1 MLRIP
6 LFVYR
11 IFVYEYW
18 PAWVFYLP
26 VLPYWVYLSIRLR
39 SFSFFTAANP
49 GIEMGGF
56 FGESKNDILARID
69 GAFLPKHIFVSSND
83 LAQLDALIIK
93 NDLRFPLIAKPDVGE
108 RGASVTKISTLSELE
123 PYIETLEGASFILQ
137 EFIAYE
143 EEFGVFYSRLPNETT
158 GRITSLTRKVFLTV
172 TGDGQRSIAELMQ
185 ESVRARFQ
193 LPRFQREMPE
203 FIQRIPAAGE
213 KCLLEPIGNHCRGTE
228 FVNAA
233 ELITPEL
240 NAVFDQISQRIDGFF
255 YGRFDIK
262 VQSIEHLKRGETV
275 KIMELNGISS
285 EPGHIYD
292 TRMNLLK
299 AWYDVTRH
307 WKRLALISKQNLQAG
322 TKQVKFSEI
331 ASTYVRHV
339 WRGRR
344 GTHPAP
350 TTAKINIP

>member
-1 MLRIP
+1 MP

-11 IFVYEYW
+11 VFVYEYW
-18 PAWVFYLP
+18 PAWLFYLP

-69 GAFLPKHIFVSSND
+69 RDYLPKHVFVSPNDVSN
-83 LAQLDALIIK
+83 LDALIDK
-93 NDLRFPLIAKPDVGE
+93 NNLQFPLIAKPDVGE
-108 RGASVTKISTLSELE
+108 RGASVTKISTRSELE

-137 EFIAYE
+137 EFIAYK
-143 EEFGVFYSRLPNETT
+143 EEFGVFYSRLPNETI
-158 GRITSLTRKVFLTV
+158 GRITSLTRKVFLSV
-172 TGDGQRSIAELMQ
+172 TGDGQHSIAELMQ
-185 ESVRARFQ
+185 QSVRARFQ
-193 LPRFQREMPE
+193 LPRFLKEMPE
-203 FIQRIPAAGE
+203 LMQRIPVAGE
-213 KCLLEPIGNHCRGTE
+213 TCLLEPIGNHCRGTE

-240 NAVFDQISQRIDGFF
+240 NDLFDHISQRIDGFF

-262 VQSIEHLKRGETV
+262 VESIEHLKRGETV

-307 WKRLALISKQNLQAG
+307 WKRLAAISQQNLQSG
-322 TKQVKFSEI
+322 TKQVQFSEI
-331 ASTYVRHV
+331 VSTYVRHV

-350 TTAKINIP
+350 TPTSTINTP

>member
-1 MLRIP
+1 MLRLP

-18 PAWVFYLP
+18 PAWLFYLP
-26 VLPYWVYLSIRLR
+26 VLPYWIYLSIRLR

-49 GIEMGGF
+49 GIELGGF
-56 FGESKNDILARID
+56 FGESKNAILARID
-69 GAFLPKHIFVSSND
+69 GAHLPKHVFVSPEALTDIDSLITQND
-83 LAQLDALIIK
+83 LQ
-93 NDLRFPLIAKPDVGE
+93 FPLIAKPDVGE
-108 RGASVTKISTLSELE
+108 RGDSVTKIASRQELE
-123 PYIETLEGASFILQ
+123 LYIATSEGAPFILQ

-143 EEFGVFYSRLPNETT
+143 EEFGVFYSRLPNETS
-158 GRITSLTRKVFLTV
+158 GRITSLTRKVFLSV

-193 LPRFQREMPE
+193 LPRFQKEMPE
-203 FIQRIPAAGE
+203 FIQQIPAAGE

-228 FVNAA
+228 FVNAK

-240 NAVFDQISQRIDGFF
+240 TTLFDEISRPIDGFF

-262 VQSIEHLKRGETV
+262 VESIGQLKRGETV

-299 AWYDVTRH
+299 AYYDVTRH
-307 WKRLALISKQNLQAG
+307 WKRLAAISKQNLQSG
-322 TKQVKFSEI
+322 TKQVRFAEI

-350 TTAKINIP
+350 TPTNFNRL

>member
-1 MLRIP
+1 MLKMP

-11 IFVYEYW
+11 VFVYEYW
-18 PAWVFYLP
+18 PAWLFYLP

-69 GAFLPKHIFVSSND
+69 GVYLPKHVLVSPGELPD
-83 LAQLDALIIK
+83 LDALIAG
-93 NDLRFPLIAKPDVGE
+93 NELQFPLIAKPDVGE
-108 RGASVTKISTLSELE
+108 RGDSVTKISSRSELE
-123 PYIETLEGASFILQ
+123 SYIKTVDGTSFILQ
-137 EFIAYE
+137 EFIVYE

-158 GRITSLTRKVFLTV
+158 GRITSLTRKVFLSV
-172 TGDGQRSIAELMQ
+172 TGNGHSTIAQLMQ
-185 ESVRARFQ
+185 QSVRARFQ
-193 LPRFQREMPE
+193 LPRFLTEMPE
-203 FIQRIPAAGE
+203 LMQRIPVAGE

-228 FVNAA
+228 FVNAEA
-233 ELITPEL
+233 LITPEL
-240 NAVFDQISQRIDGFF
+240 NALFDEISRPIDGFF

-262 VQSIEHLKRGETV
+262 VESIDQLKRGETV

-307 WKRLALISKQNLQAG
+307 WKRLAAISKQNLQAG
-322 TKQVKFSEI
+322 TKQVRFSEI
-331 ASTYVRHV
+331 VSTYVQHV
-339 WRGRR
+339 WRGKRV
-344 GTHPAP
+344 
-350 TTAKINIP
+350 

>member
-1 MLRIP
+1 MRMP

-18 PAWVFYLP
+18 PAWIFYLP
-26 VLPYWVYLSIRLR
+26 VLPYWLYLSLRLR

-69 GAFLPKHIFVSSND
+69 GAYLPKHVLVSSND
-83 LAQLDALIIK
+83 VPDLDTLITEHG
-93 NDLRFPLIAKPDVGE
+93 LCFPLIAKPDVGE
-108 RGASVTKISTLSELE
+108 RGSSVTKISSRSELG

-143 EEFGVFYSRLPNETT
+143 EEFGVFYSRLPNETS
-158 GRITSLTRKVFLTV
+158 GCITSLTRKVFLSV
-172 TGDGQRSIAELMQ
+172 TGDGHSTIAQLMQ
-185 ESVRARFQ
+185 QSVRARFQ
-193 LPRFQREMPE
+193 LPRFLDEMPE
-203 FIQRIPAAGE
+203 LMQRIPASGE
-213 KCLLEPIGNHCRGTE
+213 LCLLEPIGNHCRGTE
-228 FVNAA
+228 FVNAE
-233 ELITPEL
+233 ELITSEL
-240 NAVFDQISQRIDGFF
+240 TLLFDEISRPIDGFF

-262 VQSIEHLKRGETV
+262 VESIEQLKRGEAV

-307 WKRLALISKQNLQAG
+307 WKRLAAISKQNLRSG
-322 TKQVKFSEI
+322 TKQVRFSEI

-344 GTHPAP
+344 V
-350 TTAKINIP
+350 